1 MSNAITNFAVALVIL
16 VALFVW
22 PLFLSGERPLGPL
35 ENIHG
40 IPYASDAG
48 RIIITEKLAHA
59 DIFLREPVLMKNL
72 TLTVHYIPRRASRV
86 SVGVRKNSFWL
97 SYTPTV
103 FYDRSSDTSSPQD
116 IHEAIV
122 TIPLTDTLQEVD
134 RSLDLMFFAE
144 PGETPL
150 WDVVDVRADVQPAIP
165 TYAQLRNY
173 IKSIIYRERAL

>member
-1 MSNAITNFAVALVIL
+1 MSKAITSVAVALVIF

-22 PLFLSGERPLGPL
+22 PLFRSGERRLGAL
-35 ENIHG
+35 ETIHG

-48 RIIITEKLAHA
+48 RIIVTEKLAHA

-72 TLTVHYIPRRASRV
+72 TLTVHYIPRRVSRL
-86 SVGVRKNSFWL
+86 SVGVRENSFWL
-97 SYTPTV
+97 SYAPTV
-103 FYDRSSDTSSPQD
+103 FYDRSSDKKSPED
-116 IHEAIV
+116 VHETTI
-122 TIPLTDTLQEVD
+122 TIPLTDKLQEVD

-144 PGETPL
+144 PGDSPT
-150 WDVVDVRADVQPAIP
+150 WDIIDVQARVEPAIP